1 MSVSRYEKKNW
12 NWDTNEKEEKEEEDY
27 EFVREWKV
35 TREVFQKFEIIER
48 KYRWRNYEIGGP

>member
-1 MSVSRYEKKNW
+1 MLVDARKKIEIGIRMRRRRRRRRTMNLS
-12 NWDTNEKEEKEEEDY
+12 ESG
-27 EFVREWKV
+27 KV